1 MSLQVRH
8 IKRDKS
14 YRKRCEL
21 SHFRNLKPVTTT
33 PALPP
38 ALVIALDRPFFDIL
52 KFILVSEVW
61 GNKTKEMSYS
71 LLSLKMI
78 SFVLFPQASQPRM
91 NLIHR
96 NWSIVPILQIA

>member
-1 MSLQVRH
+1 MRH

-14 YRKRCEL
+14 YRKHCEL
-21 SHFRNLKPVTTT
+21 SHFRNFKPVTTT

-71 LLSLKMI
+71 
-78 SFVLFPQASQPRM
+78 FTEPQDDFFCFIPPCLA
-91 NLIHR
+91 
-96 NWSIVPILQIA
+96 AKDEF